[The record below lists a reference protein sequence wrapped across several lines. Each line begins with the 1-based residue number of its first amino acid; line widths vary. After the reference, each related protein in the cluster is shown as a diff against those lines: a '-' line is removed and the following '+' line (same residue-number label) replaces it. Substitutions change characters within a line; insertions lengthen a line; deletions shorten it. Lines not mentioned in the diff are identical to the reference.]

1 MAPTAVTL
9 SLGAEGECLGL
20 AVRRAGPPAPGPGG
34 QGDGESK
41 HLPHV
46 RTQGPLS
53 AESVEG
59 SATEE
64 VFRRGPHPDE
74 PVAKLLAA
82 NAGALGSVP
91 GKGTGSCSA
100 TAKDPEC
107 HSQDLAQ
114 PNKSVKK
121 GIFKIVFRK
130 RAFQEHLEL
139 GGCLGLPRWRW
150 W

>member
-1 MAPTAVTL
+1 MAVTL

-46 RTQGPLS
+46 RTQGPLG

-64 VFRRGPHPDE
+64 VLRHGPHPDG

-82 NAGALGSVP
+82 NAGALGSDP
-91 GKGTGSCSA
+91 GKGTGSCNA
-100 TAKDPEC
+100 TAKTWC
-107 HSQDLAQ
+107 SQTSQL
-114 PNKSVKK
+114 
-121 GIFKIVFRK
+121 RK
-130 RAFQEHLEL
+130 AYLNLYLEKE
-139 GGCLGLPRWRW
+139 PFSST
-150 W
+150 